1 MDMAESSSGNISI
14 DAPRARVQ
22 EILFDIA
29 QYPSWTSAI
38 KSVEVIAKD
47 ETGRVS
53 SALLKVDAG
62 MLKDRVTLEY
72 DWSAAPE
79 RLNFS
84 LSDADLLTAMDGAY
98 IIKEL
103 DADTTEV
110 SYQLHVELSMPVPAM
125 MRNKAEKSVIDAAL
139 SQLKEFAEK
148 AEK

>member
-1 MDMAESSSGNISI
+1 
-14 DAPRARVQ
+14 
-22 EILFDIA
+22 
-29 QYPSWTSAI
+29 
-38 KSVEVIAKD
+38 
-47 ETGRVS
+47 
-53 SALLKVDAG
+53 
-62 MLKDRVTLEY
+62 
-72 DWSAAPE
+72 
-79 RLNFS
+79 
-84 LSDADLLTAMDGAY
+84 MDGAY

>member
-1 MDMAESSSGNISI
+1 MGMAESSSGNISI
-14 DAPRARVQ
+14 SAPLAVVQ
-22 EILFDIA
+22 ELLFNIA

-38 KSVEVIAKD
+38 KSVEVLAQD
-47 ETGRVS
+47 ETGRVV

-72 DWSAAPE
+72 DWSAAPA

-84 LSDADLLTAMDGAY
+84 LADADLLTAMDGAY
-98 IIKEL
+98 IIKEI
-103 DADTTEV
+103 DTETTEV
-110 SYQLHVELSMPVPAM
+110 TYQLHVELSMPIPAM

>member
-1 MDMAESSSGNISI
+1 MGMAESSSGNISI
-14 DAPRARVQ
+14 SAPLAIVQ
-22 EILFDIA
+22 ELLFDIA
-29 QYPSWTSAI
+29 HYPSWTSAI
-38 KSVEVIAKD
+38 KSVEVLDQD
-47 ETGRVS
+47 ETGRVV

-84 LSDADLLTAMDGAY
+84 LADADLLTAMDGSY
-98 IIKEL
+98 IIKEI
-103 DADTTEV
+103 DTETTEV
-110 SYQLHVELSMPVPAM
+110 TYQLHVELSMPIPAM

>member
-1 MDMAESSSGNISI
+1 MDMTESSSGNISI
-14 DAPRARVQ
+14 NAPLTRVQ
-22 EILFDIA
+22 ELLFDIGN
-29 QYPSWTSAI
+29 YPSWTSAI
-38 KSVEVIAKD
+38 KSVEVLAKD
-47 ETGRVS
+47 ETGRVT

-84 LSDADLLTAMDGAY
+84 LADADLLTAMDGAY
-98 IIKEL
+98 IIKER
-103 DADTTEV
+103 DTDTTEV
-110 SYQLHVELSMPVPAM
+110 SYQLHVELSMPVPAI

-148 AEK
+148 SEK

>member
-1 MDMAESSSGNISI
+1 MEMAENSSGNISI
-14 DAPRARVQ
+14 SAPLEVVQ
-22 EILFDIA
+22 GLLFDIA
-29 QYPSWTSAI
+29 HYPSWTSAI
-38 KSVEVIAKD
+38 KSVEVLAQD
-47 ETGRVS
+47 ETGRVV

-72 DWSAAPE
+72 DWSAAPTQ
-79 RLNFS
+79 LNFS

-103 DADTTEV
+103 DAETTEV
-110 SYQLHVELSMPVPAM
+110 IYQLHVELSMPIPAM

-148 AEK
+148 SEK

>member
-1 MDMAESSSGNISI
+1 MEMTESSSGNISI
-14 DAPRARVQ
+14 SAPLAMVQ
-22 EILFDIA
+22 ELLFDIA
-29 QYPSWTSAI
+29 RYPSWTSAI
-38 KSVEVIAKD
+38 KSVEVLAQD
-47 ETGRVS
+47 ETGRVV

-72 DWSAAPE
+72 DWSAAPA

-98 IIKEL
+98 IIKEI
-103 DADTTEV
+103 DAETTEV
-110 SYQLHVELSMPVPAM
+110 IYQLHVELSMPIPAM

-148 AEK
+148 AEN